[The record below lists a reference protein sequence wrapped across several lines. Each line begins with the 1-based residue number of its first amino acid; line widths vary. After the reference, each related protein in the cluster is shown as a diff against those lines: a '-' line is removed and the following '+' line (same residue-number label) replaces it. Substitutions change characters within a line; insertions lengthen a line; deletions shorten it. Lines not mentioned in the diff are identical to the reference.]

1 MVSINRRQFGLG
13 LATSG
18 VAAVGLTGCGISDAY
33 GAAAQQTWRHSET
46 RDLAPAQARREL
58 VRYGTLAA
66 NSHNTQP
73 WSFAVTEDRIDI
85 IPDFT
90 RSTPAVDP
98 DDHHLYT
105 SLGCAAE
112 NMVQA
117 AAAFGLNATPEVTSR
132 NGDTF
137 VLIALEPAP
146 VQRTPEFEAI
156 PQRQCTRA
164 EYDRSALSASE
175 LRQLQAAAETA
186 QVDAILLNAAKPISD
201 VAEFVAAGSDAQ
213 VRDPEF
219 VAELKEW
226 IRFSSAEALET
237 RDGLFS
243 GCTGNPTMPSWLGP
257 TIFDFVFTE
266 DAEREKY
273 IKQVNSSSAVI
284 VFTAKQDD
292 MAHWVDVGRA
302 YQRFALVATALGLK
316 HAFVN
321 QPVEVPQVRE
331 QFASHLGIR
340 DRRPDLV
347 VRVGRAPAMPRSLR
361 RPLDAVIA

>member
-1 MVSINRRQFGLG
+1 MASINRRQFGLG

-18 VAAVGLTGCGISDAY
+18 VAAAALTGCGISDAY
-33 GAAAQQTWRHSET
+33 SAAAEQTWRHSET
-46 RDLAPAQARREL
+46 GDLTPAQARREI

-73 WSFAVTEDRIDI
+73 WTFAISDERIEI
-85 IPDFT
+85 RPDLT
-90 RSTPAVDP
+90 RATPAVDP
-98 DDHHLYT
+98 DNHHLYT
-105 SLGCAAE
+105 SLGCAAQ
-112 NMVQA
+112 NMVEA
-117 AAAFGLNATPEVTSR
+117 APAFGLNATPEVASR
-132 NGDTF
+132 DGET
-137 VLIALEPAP
+137 VVSIALEAGPT
-146 VQRTPEFEAI
+146 RRDPEFEAI

-164 EYDRSALSASE
+164 EYDGKPLSAGE
-175 LRQLQAAAETA
+175 LRPLQAAAQTPR
-186 QVDAILLNAAKPISD
+186 VDAIILNAAKPISD

-213 VRDPEF
+213 VRDPAF
-219 VAELKEW
+219 VAELKKW
-226 IRFSSAEALET
+226 IRFSSTEALET

-257 TIFDFVFTE
+257 TVFDFVFTE
-266 DAEREKY
+266 DAERERY
-273 IKQVNSSSAVI
+273 IKQVNSSSAVV

-321 QPVEVPQVRE
+321 QPVEVTKVRE
-331 QFASHLGIR
+331 QFASHLRIG

>member
-1 MVSINRRQFGLG
+1 MANINRRQFGLG

-18 VAAVGLTGCGISDAY
+18 VAASGLTGCGISDAY
-33 GAAAQQTWRHSET
+33 STTAQQTWRHSET
-46 RDLAPAQARREL
+46 TDLTPAQARREI
-58 VRYGTLAA
+58 VRYATLAA

-73 WSFAVTEDRIDI
+73 WTFMIAEDRIDV

-132 NGDTF
+132 DGET
-137 VLIALEPAP
+137 VVSIAFEPGP
-146 VQRTPEFEAI
+146 TQRTPEFEAI

-164 EYDRSALSASE
+164 EYDGSALSASE

-186 QVDAILLNAAKPISD
+186 RVDAILLNAAKPISD
-201 VAEFVAAGSDAQ
+201 AAEFVAAGSDAQ
-213 VRDPEF
+213 VRDRGF

-243 GCTGNPTMPSWLGP
+243 ACSGNPTMPSWLGRMV
-257 TIFDFVFTE
+257 FDFVFTE
-266 DAEREKY
+266 DAEREKN

-284 VFTAKQDD
+284 VFTAKQNDV
-292 MAHWVDVGRA
+292 AHWVDVGRA

-331 QFASHLGIR
+331 QFASHLGVR
-340 DRRPDLV
+340 GRRLDLV
-347 VRVGRAPAMPRSLR
+347 VRVGRAQAMPRSLR

>member
-1 MVSINRRQFGLG
+1 MASINRRQFGLG

-33 GAAAQQTWRHSET
+33 SAAAQQTWRHSET
-46 RDLAPAQARREL
+46 GDLTPAQARREI

-73 WSFAVTEDRIDI
+73 WTFAIADDRIEI
-85 IPDFT
+85 RPDVS
-90 RSTPAVDP
+90 RATPAVDP
-98 DDHHLYT
+98 DNHHLYI

-117 AAAFGLNATPEVTSR
+117 AAAFGLNAMPEVGSR
-132 NGDTF
+132 GGET
-137 VLIALEPAP
+137 VISIALEPGP
-146 VQRTPEFEAI
+146 TRRTPEFEAI

-164 EYDRSALSASE
+164 EYDGSALSVSQ

-186 QVDAILLNAAKPISD
+186 RVDAILLNTAKPISD

-213 VRDPEF
+213 VRDPAF
-219 VAELKEW
+219 VAELKRW
-226 IRFSSAEALET
+226 LRFSSASALET

-257 TIFDFVFTE
+257 TVFDFVFTE

-273 IKQVNSSSAVI
+273 IKQVTSSSAVI
-284 VFTAKQDD
+284 VFTARQNDA
-292 MAHWVDVGRA
+292 AHWIDVGRA

-321 QPVEVPQVRE
+321 QPVEVSQLRE
-331 QFASHLGIR
+331 QFASHLGIG

-347 VRVGRAPAMPRSLR
+347 VRLGRAPTMPRSLR
-361 RPLDAVIA
+361 RPLDAVIT